1 MRVSARHFLTTM
13 LCTTVAV
20 AALSFA
26 LVPSK
31 AYAQD
36 NLLGPLGTSSGGAG
50 AQASTNMV
58 LKAREMQY
66 DQDND
71 VVTSTGSVQIYY
83 NGRALQADRVVYDRK
98 SKRVRASGNVVIT
111 EADGTKTFANDF
123 DLTDDF
129 RDGFINSLRVVT
141 ADKLYL
147 ASNRAERTGGNV
159 TVFQNGVY
167 SACSPCVDNPQKP
180 PLWQIKAVKIIH
192 NQQEKMIYF
201 EDARFE
207 FFGMPIAYLPYMS
220 TPDPSVTRKTGI
232 ITPSYFHSSRI
243 GYGVQVPYFIDLAP
257 NYDLTLTPGYATS
270 QGPTGQIEWRHRT
283 LNGAYSVMASGAFLS
298 NPDKFANENI
308 GEPNWRGSIQ
318 SQGEFWLNDKW
329 RFGWDGSLLSD
340 KYYWRDYRL
349 DGLRGRTD
357 ATSTV
362 YLTGTGTKSWFDL
375 RAYYFQGLTTQDVQK
390 QLPVVAPV
398 LDYDYVVDHPVFGG
412 EVGWNFNLISL
423 TRQQAAFDSV
433 LGYSCDAITPR
444 TRTNC
449 LQRGIDGTYTRTS
462 INAYWKKTF
471 TDPYGQQW
479 TPFAYVRGDLGFTQL
494 DGNPADQFVG
504 SKKSDTAARVVPAIG
519 LDYRYP
525 FISQSSWG
533 TQIIEPIAQ
542 VILRPKA
549 AHTGVFPNE
558 DAQSLVFDDSNLF
571 NWDKY
576 SGYDRVEDGSR
587 LNAGLQYSLTT
598 PGGGYYNALFGQSYS
613 FGGSNPYATG
623 DMANTGLDSGLDRN
637 ISDYVG
643 RVYLQ
648 PVNNFAV
655 LSGARFDQKTWNMN
669 QFEVGA
675 VGTIGRLKTDIIYAR
690 YDAQPLLGLADRE
703 GINGKAAF
711 KLSENWI
718 ASAGALYDMKTKKF
732 SSSYAGLT
740 YVDACIALGMSVS
753 RSWDT
758 TAFKYDTTVQFQ
770 LQLRG
775 LGTGGSPSAFS
786 NSIWNNDFRNSNV
799 TKPSSY
805 TDRDGNL
812 KTF

>member
-26 LVPSK
+26 LLPSK
-31 AYAQD
+31 AHAQE
-36 NLLGPLGTSSGGAG
+36 NLLGPLGARSDGAG
-50 AQASTNMV
+50 GQGSSNMV

-66 DQDND
+66 DQDNE
-71 VVTSTGSVQIYY
+71 VVTAIGTVQIYY

-98 SKRVRASGNVVIT
+98 AKRVRANGNVVIT
-111 EADGTKTFANDF
+111 EADGTKTYADNF

-129 RDGFINSLRVVT
+129 RDGFVNSLKMVT
-141 ADKLYL
+141 ADELYI

-167 SACSPCVDNPQKP
+167 SACSPCADNPQKP
-180 PLWQIKAVKIIH
+180 PLWQIKAVKVIH

-207 FFGMPIAYLPYMS
+207 FFGLPIAYLPYMS
-220 TPDPSVTRKTGI
+220 TPDPSVTRKSGF
-232 ITPSYFHSSRI
+232 ITPRYFHSSRI
-243 GYGVQVPYFIDLAP
+243 GYGLELPYFIDLAP
-257 NYDLTLTPGYATS
+257 NYDLTLTPGYASS

-283 LNGAYSVMASGAFLS
+283 LNGAYSVMASGAFIS
-298 NPDKFANENI
+298 DPDKFANEDI
-308 GEPNWRGSIQ
+308 GRPNWRGSI
-318 SQGEFWLNDKW
+318 SSKGEFWLNDKW

-349 DGLRGRTD
+349 DNLRGKTE

-362 YLTGTGTKSWFDL
+362 YLTGVGTKSWFDL
-375 RAYYFQGLTTQDVQK
+375 RAYYFQGLTTADVQK

-398 LDYDYVVDHPVFGG
+398 LDYDYIVDRPVFGG
-412 EVGWNFNLISL
+412 ELGWNFNLTSL
-423 TRQQAAFDSV
+423 TRQQAAFDNI
-433 LGYSCDAITPR
+433 LGYNCDNLTPK

-449 LQRGIDGTYTRTS
+449 LQRGIDGTYTRAS

-471 TDPYGQQW
+471 TDTYGQQW

-494 DGNPADQFVG
+494 DGNPADQFV
-504 SKKSDTAARVVPAIG
+504 SNKKNDTAARLVPAIG

-525 FISQSSWG
+525 FISQSDWG

-549 AHTGVFPNE
+549 MQSGVFPNE
-558 DAQSLVFDDSNLF
+558 DAQSLIFDDTNLF
-571 NWDKY
+571 DWDKY
-576 SGYDRVEDGSR
+576 SGYDRAEDGSR
-587 LNAGLQYSLTT
+587 VNAGLQYSLTT
-598 PGGGYYNALFGQSYS
+598 NGGGYYNAMFGQSYS
-613 FGGSNPYATG
+613 FGGTNSFTRG
-623 DMANTGLDSGLDRN
+623 DMANTGLQSGLDRN
-637 ISDYVG
+637 ISDYVA

-648 PVNNFAV
+648 PVNNFAI
-655 LSGARFDQKTWNMN
+655 LSGARFDQKNWDMR

-675 VGTIGRLKTDIIYAR
+675 LGTIGRLKADIIYAR
-690 YDAQPLLGLADRE
+690 YDAQPLLGLDDRE

-718 ASAGALYDMKTKKF
+718 ASAGALYDMRTKKF

-753 RSWDT
+753 RSYDT
-758 TAFKYDTTVQFQ
+758 TSLKYDTTVQFQ

-775 LGTGGSPSAFS
+775 LGVSGSPKEFTDK
-786 NSIWNNDFRNSNV
+786 IWNNDFDNLNV

-805 TDRDGNL
+805 TDRYGNL